1 MKRFF
6 LTSAVAAATLA
17 LGACGGS
24 DSSSGETQSST
35 SSEPDQVVA
44 RINGE
49 AVSSAALDAQVQSQ
63 SQGGQPASKQQALDR
78 LIDLMVLAQKA
89 EEKGLHEQPEV
100 AAKIKR
106 QRASI
111 LAQHLVRAELSNY
124 SPSEDELRQAYK
136 ERVSGDSGKEYK
148 ASHILLDKE
157 KKAKQ
162 MVTKLDE
169 GADFAEL
176 AREHSNGPTS
186 DRDGDLGWFQAQQMV
201 EPFGKAL
208 KSLEKGQYTQE
219 PVKTRF
225 GWHVIRLDDVRQK
238 EKPKFEDIKGKLR
251 NQLVS
256 QHVQDYIES
265 LRGESDIEI
274 TAQDLAGSNGDNKD
288 GGSGSGESSS
298 DSDGGSDEGY

>member
-1 MKRFF
+1 MTRFF
-6 LTSAVAAATLA
+6 LTSAAAAATLA
-17 LGACGGS
+17 LGACGGNGS
-24 DSSSGETQSST
+24 GDGETQTST
-35 SSEPDQVVA
+35 STDEPEQVVA
-44 RINGE
+44 RVNGD

-63 SQGGQPASKQQALDR
+63 SQQGQPASKKQALDR
-78 LIDLMVLAQKA
+78 LIDLTVLTQKA
-89 EEKGLHEQPEV
+89 EEKGLHEQPEI

-157 KKAKQ
+157 SSAKE

-176 AREHSNGPTS
+176 ARQHSNGPTS
-186 DRDGDLGWFQAQQMV
+186 DRGGNLGWFQAQQMV
-201 EPFGKAL
+201 EAFGKAL
-208 KSLEKGQYTQE
+208 KSLEKGQYTSQ
-219 PVKTRF
+219 PVETRF
-225 GWHVIRLDDVRQK
+225 GWHVIKLEDVRDK
-238 EKPKFEDIKGKLR
+238 EKPKFEDIKSKLR

-265 LRGESDIEI
+265 LRSESNIEI
-274 TAQDLAGSNGDNKD
+274 TAQDLAGSGGDSTGSSRED
-288 GGSGSGESSS
+288 GESSSGESS
-298 DSDGGSDEGY
+298 GEGY